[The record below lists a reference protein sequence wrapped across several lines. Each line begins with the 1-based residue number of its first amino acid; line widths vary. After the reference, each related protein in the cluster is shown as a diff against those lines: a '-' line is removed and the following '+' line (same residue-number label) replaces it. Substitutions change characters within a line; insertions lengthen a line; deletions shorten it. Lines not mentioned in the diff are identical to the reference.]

1 MVNFQVIK
9 VDSPYS
15 MLLKKPWL
23 YIVGVIT
30 STFHRRLKFISE
42 NQLITIMAE
51 KPITIFQETS
61 IPYIDA
67 NVFLEASFH
76 SFELVSMI
84 HNVLNLEFGWS
95 AVLLMAAKEMLKFS
109 YKLGQGLG
117 AVGCGSPALIEL
129 SDNKGRFD
137 LGYEPTH
144 EELFQA
150 SRGKKRKCNTS
161 GMSTP
166 HFRTTFLAPIGV
178 IMPEP
183 FKELEDEE
191 LHLACNIWL
200 RCEEFSVNAIISLE
214 ENPTSTIQRGMP
226 SEAVGLWVIEPC
238 FVVAPA
244 R

>member
-1 MVNFQVIK
+1 MIEIGLRSFMVNFQVIK

-15 MLLKKPWL
+15 MLLEKPWL

-51 KPITIFQETS
+51 KPMTIFQETS

-95 AVLLMAAKEMLKFS
+95 AILLMAAKEMLKFS

-117 AVGCGSPALIEL
+117 AVGCGSPALTEL

-200 RCEEFSVNAIISLE
+200 RCEEFSVNAIISPE
-214 ENPTSTIQRGMP
+214 ENPTSL
-226 SEAVGLWVIEPC
+226 VC
-238 FVVAPA
+238 FP
-244 R
+244 RNNKKESIFLL